1 MKYLL
6 SRDFEF
12 TGGVVTNLQHDNNLL
27 LSWFALGRL
36 IAARF
41 SSAFTPMWVWLSP
54 ENKQK
59 IIKAIKEGNFG
70 KLYVKQ
76 NILTESTTD
85 PRNTF
90 TVLSVLLLYKKFGT
104 N

>member
-1 MKYLL
+1 MNLL
-6 SRDFEF
+6 
-12 TGGVVTNLQHDNNLL
+12 GGVVTNLQHDNNLL

-90 TVLSVLLLYKKFGT
+90 TVLSVLLLYIKFGT

>member
-59 IIKAIKEGNFG
+59 IIKEGNFG

-90 TVLSVLLLYKKFGT
+90 TVLSVLLLYIKFGT